1 MFSESDELFASVQF
15 HLAQSVFVEVVL
27 VDTGDVERCVRV
39 PLPSAAEIEFVVD
52 AVDVPGAGDGQSEC
66 IVFSVACV
74 GEANAAQDVGAEG
87 SWCSQPVDAECVVAS
102 VFGSPFFVVDESGR
116 KSLKMEVHHAIASN
130 HHRCRCCAGEGVAD
144 ALQHVRCGVEV
155 IGVKLHG
162 IFSAVFRTNCHV
174 PASSDAQICSF
185 GSDDHEAVADVGT
198 LFHFCQ
204 CLRRAIVGVV
214 VHHDDV
220 EVKVCL
226 LRKRTLHGVLNRSH
240 TVSDGNDDRNLHGIV
255 LLVVGWKVFPVLRG
269 EIGIN
274 LFQVFGA
281 GTLHFELHGT
291 CGGVHVV
298 KLFFARC
305 SVVGLDFGVEDFR
318 QVEDDAFAGEE
329 EAEGIPSG
337 VAETRGGSGVQK
349 LSERLRANEH
359 KTSEVKVVAQTSRG
373 VVNARVSSVAV
384 VSVAIDHFC
393 SGGFRSL
400 QHSFPASV
408 GRDDF
413 VGAEREEKIG

>member
-1 MFSESDELFASVQF
+1 M
-15 HLAQSVFVEVVL
+15 
-27 VDTGDVERCVRV
+27 
-39 PLPSAAEIEFVVD
+39 
-52 AVDVPGAGDGQSEC
+52 
-66 IVFSVACV
+66 
-74 GEANAAQDVGAEG
+74 
-87 SWCSQPVDAECVVAS
+87 
-102 VFGSPFFVVDESGR
+102 
-116 KSLKMEVHHAIASN
+116 
-130 HHRCRCCAGEGVAD
+130 
-144 ALQHVRCGVEV
+144 
-155 IGVKLHG
+155 HG

-204 CLRRAIVGVV
+204 SLRRAIVGVV

-226 LRKRTLHGVLNRSH
+226 LRKCTFHGVLNRSH

-255 LLVVGWKVFPVLRG
+255 LLVVGRKVFPVLRG

-281 GTLHFELHGT
+281 GTLHFKLHGT

-329 EAEGIPSG
+329 EA
-337 VAETRGGSGVQK
+337 
-349 LSERLRANEH
+349 
-359 KTSEVKVVAQTSRG
+359 
-373 VVNARVSSVAV
+373 
-384 VSVAIDHFC
+384 
-393 SGGFRSL
+393 
-400 QHSFPASV
+400 
-408 GRDDF
+408 
-413 VGAEREEKIG
+413 